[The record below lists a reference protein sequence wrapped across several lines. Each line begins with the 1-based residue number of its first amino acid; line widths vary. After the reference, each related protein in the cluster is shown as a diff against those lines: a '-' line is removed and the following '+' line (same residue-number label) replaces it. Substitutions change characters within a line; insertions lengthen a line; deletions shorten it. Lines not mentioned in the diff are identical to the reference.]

1 MITNS
6 DLSKNLYD
14 IKTIENNIKNLNIKK
29 VIITQN
35 LDIPF
40 IIKYVIKKTVNKS
53 FDEQDSD
60 NSDMNI
66 DTILQFQPHINKEI
80 LLEEINK
87 LQ

>member
-14 IKTIENNIKNLNIKK
+14 IKTIENNIENLNIKK
-29 VIITQN
+29 VIVTQN

-40 IIKYVIKKTVNKS
+40 IIKYVIKKTVNKLV
-53 FDEQDSD
+53 DEQDSD